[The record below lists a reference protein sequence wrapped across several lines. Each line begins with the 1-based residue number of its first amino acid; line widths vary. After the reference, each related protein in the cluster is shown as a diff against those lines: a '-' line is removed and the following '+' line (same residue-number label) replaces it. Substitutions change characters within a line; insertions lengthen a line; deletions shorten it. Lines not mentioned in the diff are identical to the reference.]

1 MTRLL
6 VINSSIAMSGSVSRS
21 MVDAYVH
28 QHRLLDPATT
38 VVQRDLVT
46 SPLPSMNPAMLPMY
60 LGQPERAERAVT
72 ALCDGLIEEVVQ
84 SDVIVLGL
92 PTYNFSLPASVKLWL
107 DYVVC
112 AGRTFRYTPQGPE
125 GLLPAG
131 KTVVALIA
139 SGGIYSEGDGVKY
152 DFLLPSLKTIL
163 ALIGLSDM
171 RVVRAEGTALG
182 DVETIR
188 SKAVAEAVE
197 LARQLAAVG

>member
-1 MTRLL
+1 
-6 VINSSIAMSGSVSRS
+6 
-21 MVDAYVH
+21 
-28 QHRLLDPATT
+28 
-38 VVQRDLVT
+38 
-46 SPLPSMNPAMLPMY
+46 MNPAMLPMY
-60 LGQPERAERAVT
+60 LGQPERAERAAT
-72 ALCDGLIEEVVQ
+72 ALCDELTEEVVQ

-197 LARQLAAVG
+197 LARQPAAVG

>member
-28 QHRLLDPATT
+28 QHCLRDPATR

-60 LGQPERAERAVT
+60 LGQPERAERAAT
-72 ALCDGLIEEVVQ
+72 ALCYELIEEVVQ

-197 LARQLAAVG
+197 LARQRAAVG